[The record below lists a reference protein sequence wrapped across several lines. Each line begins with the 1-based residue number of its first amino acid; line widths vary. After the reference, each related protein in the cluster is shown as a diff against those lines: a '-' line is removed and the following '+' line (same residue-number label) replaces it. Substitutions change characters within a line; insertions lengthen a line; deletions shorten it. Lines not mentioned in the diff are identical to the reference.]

1 MGLESLGWQHVGR
14 LKDFTLLADG
24 GHNLSPAKIQRILKT
39 CAASN
44 CQILSID
51 ALCLSGYISVTTRH
65 LVRTNRGVVRTS
77 RGVVKNSPGLVK
89 PTPGL
94 VDAGLPGCR

>member
-1 MGLESLGWQHVGR
+1 MGR

-65 LVRTNRGVVRTS
+65 LVRTS
-77 RGVVKNSPGLVK
+77 LGVVKNSPGLVK